1 MDLIPKVKK
10 PDGKPY
16 TFLVVDDSQFMRKQI
31 SRIIV
36 QIGGEVL
43 CEAENGKIAI
53 QMFQQKKPDV
63 ITMDITMPEMN
74 GVESLRNI
82 MQVDKSAVVIMMTA
96 VGHDTIVKQS
106 ILLGAKHFIVKPFK
120 PTEAARTIVAVLKKL
135 GGVPA

>member
-1 MDLIPKVKK
+1 VDLIPKVKR

-53 QMFQQKKPDV
+53 QMFQSKKPDV
-63 ITMDITMPEMN
+63 VTMDITMPEMN
-74 GVESLRNI
+74 GVESLRGI
-82 MQVDKSAVVIMMTA
+82 MQLNKSAVVIMMTA

>member
-10 PDGKPY
+10 PDGKAY

-43 CEAENGKIAI
+43 CEAENGKVAI
-53 QMFQQKKPDV
+53 DVFKDKKPDV
-63 ITMDITMPEMN
+63 VTMDITMPEMN

-82 MQVDKSAVVIMMTA
+82 MQLDKSAVVIMMTA